1 MRQSTLLW
9 SVLGIAV
16 VIGLFVVK
24 HRVQD
29 LEDRLHALNAEII
42 TDRDAIQVMQAEW
55 SYLNQP
61 ARLEA
66 LSKRLLGMGPPVADQ
81 TVSMQELLQQTNPD
95 TVEALLF
102 AKTGKKPPRMTPPP
116 MRPPAT
122 TPRPIKPPSA
132 TPRPIRPPSAA
143 PRPIRPPPAT
153 PPRISPRGEN
163 DWLAPILAKL
173 KKSQ

>member
-1 MRQSTLLW
+1 MRRSTLLW
-9 SVLGIAV
+9 TFLGIV
-16 VIGLFVVK
+16 VVVGLFVVK

-42 TDRDAIQVMQAEW
+42 TDRDAVQVMQAEW

-66 LSKRLLGMGPPVADQ
+66 LSKRLLGMDAPVAAQ

-95 TVEALLF
+95 AAASTLIANM
-102 AKTGKKPPRMTPPP
+102 AKTPPPITPPKTSPVPVTPPRATPPGVTPPRATPPGMTPP
-116 MRPPAT
+116 RT
-122 TPRPIKPPSA
+122 
-132 TPRPIRPPSAA
+132 
-143 PRPIRPPPAT
+143 
-153 PPRISPRGEN
+153 SPRGET
-163 DWLAPILAKL
+163 DWLAPILATL

>member
-9 SVLGIAV
+9 AVLGIAV

-66 LSKRLLGMGPPVADQ
+66 LSKRLLGMEAPLADQ
-81 TVSMQELLQQTNPD
+81 TVSMQELLRIADPD
-95 TVEALLF
+95 SAIV
-102 AKTGKKPPRMTPPP
+102 
-116 MRPPAT
+116 PPAT
-122 TPRPIKPPSA
+122 EVAKKKTPAPARPAARPAVRQVKSPVQTPAPP
-132 TPRPIRPPSAA
+132 IVQ
-143 PRPIRPPPAT
+143 
-153 PPRISPRGEN
+153 GD
-163 DWLAPILAKL
+163 DWLTPILAKL

>member
-9 SVLGIAV
+9 TVLGIAV

-29 LEDRLHALNAEII
+29 LEDQLHALNAEII

-66 LSKRLLGMGPPVADQ
+66 LSKRLLGMEAPLADQ
-81 TVSMQELLQQTNPD
+81 TVSMQELLRIADPD
-95 TVEALLF
+95 SAVE
-102 AKTGKKPPRMTPPP
+102 
-116 MRPPAT
+116 PPAT
-122 TPRPIKPPSA
+122 EVAKKKTPAPARPKARPAVRQIKSPAQNPAPPI
-132 TPRPIRPPSAA
+132 TK
-143 PRPIRPPPAT
+143 
-153 PPRISPRGEN
+153 GD
-163 DWLAPILAKL
+163 DWLTPILAKL

>member
-1 MRQSTLLW
+1 MRRSTLLW
-9 SVLGIAV
+9 SVLAFSV

-24 HRVQD
+24 HRVQT

-66 LSKRLLGMGPPVADQ
+66 LSKRLLGMDAPVSAQ
-81 TVSMQELLQQTNPD
+81 TVSMQELLDQSAPEQTD
-95 TVEALLF
+95 
-102 AKTGKKPPRMTPPP
+102 KTGLTEIAAREKPAAKPARIPPP
-116 MRPPAT
+116 L
-122 TPRPIKPPSA
+122 
-132 TPRPIRPPSAA
+132 
-143 PRPIRPPPAT
+143 
-153 PPRISPRGEN
+153 ISDGE
-163 DWLAPILAKL
+163 DWLKPILAKL

>member
-1 MRQSTLLW
+1 MRRSTLLW
-9 SVLGIAV
+9 SILAFSV

-24 HRVQD
+24 HRVQT

-66 LSKRLLGMGPPVADQ
+66 LSKRLLGMDAPVSAQ
-81 TVSMQELLQQTNPD
+81 TVSMQELLEQSAPKQTDKTMLTDLVAKEKPVIKRAPARKS
-95 TVEALLF
+95 TPALI
-102 AKTGKKPPRMTPPP
+102 
-116 MRPPAT
+116 PPAS
-122 TPRPIKPPSA
+122 KD
-132 TPRPIRPPSAA
+132 
-143 PRPIRPPPAT
+143 
-153 PPRISPRGEN
+153 E
-163 DWLAPILAKL
+163 DWLKPILAKL

>member
-66 LSKRLLGMGPPVADQ
+66 LSKRLLGMAPPVADQ
-81 TVSMQELLQQTNPD
+81 TVSMQELLRKADPET
-95 TVEALLF
+95 ALP
-102 AKTGKKPPRMTPPP
+102 AMEVVKKKAAPPPR
-116 MRPPAT
+116 
-122 TPRPIKPPSA
+122 
-132 TPRPIRPPSAA
+132 
-143 PRPIRPPPAT
+143 
-153 PPRISPRGEN
+153 SPKTD
-163 DWLAPILAKL
+163 DWLGPILAKL
-173 KKSQ
+173 KKPQ

>member
-9 SVLGIAV
+9 AVLGIAV

-66 LSKRLLGMGPPVADQ
+66 LSKRLLGMETPVADQ
-81 TVSMQELLQQTNPD
+81 TVSMQELLRIADPD
-95 TVEALLF
+95 SAIL
-102 AKTGKKPPRMTPPP
+102 
-116 MRPPAT
+116 PPAT
-122 TPRPIKPPSA
+122 EVAKKSTPAPSRRTAQRPAPQQVK
-132 TPRPIRPPSAA
+132 TPAQNPILPN
-143 PRPIRPPPAT
+143 T
-153 PPRISPRGEN
+153 QGD
-163 DWLAPILAKL
+163 DWLGPILATL

>member
-1 MRQSTLLW
+1 MRRSTLLW
-9 SVLGIAV
+9 SVLAISV

-24 HRVQD
+24 HRVQT

-66 LSKRLLGMGPPVADQ
+66 LSKRLLGMDAPVAAQ
-81 TVSMQELLQQTNPD
+81 TVSMQELLEKSAPEQNDQAVLTEFI
-95 TVEALLF
+95 T
-102 AKTGKKPPRMTPPP
+102 KKKPAAKPAPVRKRTPVLTPP
-116 MRPPAT
+116 T
-122 TPRPIKPPSA
+122 SDD
-132 TPRPIRPPSAA
+132 
-143 PRPIRPPPAT
+143 
-153 PPRISPRGEN
+153 E
-163 DWLAPILAKL
+163 DWLKPILAKL